1 MTQAEIL
8 TLIDEE
14 LLFTD
19 NIKTEVS
26 EQKIVWRDHSG
37 TENSVSPHQTAI
49 NNDGVFAWWQCN
61 EAGKEEVRIRL
72 KEKKVLT
79 WKPPI
84 RTLGQPIF
92 RDGLLYFYENH
103 LIIKYKDSHYQRL
116 FIFNIHTL
124 KDEEIFINALTIQV
138 KIIDNEL
145 FLGGMYPD
153 EEFIKITMYP
163 DHFEKETIDEV
174 YLQQRNITFD

>member
-124 KDEEIFINALTIQV
+124 KDEEILINALTIQV

-163 DHFEKETIDEV
+163 DHFEKETINEV